1 MDGRRRG
8 PRLLGLVIGLA
19 ALADAASAR
28 EATARLSIPEQPRE
42 AALMALGRQAGLSLG
57 FAPGVRC
64 GGRAGVKGLVSVARA
79 LDELL
84 AGSACIAVRPD
95 ARTIVIRA
103 RPAAAPTAFSLRPE
117 PSPPPNELSLEEVV
131 VTADKTESLLSAAP
145 YGLTA
150 VSGRDLE
157 RQGVRDVGDL
167 SLLAAG
173 VTVTNLGPGRDKVI
187 LRGLS
192 DGPLTGRT
200 QSTVG
205 LYLGELRLTYNAP
218 DPDLPLIDITR
229 VEVLRGPQGSLYGAG
244 SIGGVLQ
251 LTPNTPDP
259 SGRSGRLLAGLS
271 ATRRGG
277 ASYQLEG
284 TLNLPLPGPDAALR
298 AVAWS
303 ERAGGYI
310 DNPQLAKRNID
321 RSRRTG
327 ARVAAHWR
335 LAPDW
340 TLDTTLIDQAITTRN
355 AHYAEPAVGRL
366 ARARAVEE
374 PHDNDFLALGV
385 TLGWTPSWARLS
397 LSMGAISHAV
407 GTTYDASG
415 AGALRTSSGLAS
427 FSDDNRT
434 RSLIGEARLG
444 SVGAGRARWTV
455 GAFAALSDQRLAAAL
470 APFQGPADYSESRR
484 DRLRESAVFG
494 EAAYDLTSV
503 LTLTVGG
510 RFFSSH
516 LETHSAVQAGPT
528 PRAFT
533 GEAGDSGF
541 APKLLLAYR
550 PTAGVTAYLQAAEGY
565 RTTGFNTA
573 GPAGQT
579 FAAAGSEPL
588 RRYGGDELWS
598 YEAGVRW
605 RAPALG
611 LALRAALFQARWKDI
626 QANLV
631 LPSGLPFTANLG
643 DGQSRGVEAEASY
656 SRGGLTMSA
665 NIVRQSPELDRPSAA
680 LIGESDSR
688 LPGVPELSYAGSSA
702 YELPLKGA
710 WSLRLSAGYAYVG
723 HSRLA
728 LDPVRSQAMGGYS
741 DLRLSA
747 GLRRPG
753 LSLRLTATNALDRRG
768 DTLAFGNPFFFR
780 TRTQS
785 TPQRPRTL
793 GIEIAR
799 DF

>member
-1 MDGRRRG
+1 MDGRRRCL
-8 PRLLGLVIGLA
+8 RLLGLAIGLG
-19 ALADAASAR
+19 ALADAAAAR
-28 EATARLSIPEQPRE
+28 EATLILSIPEQPRE

-57 FAPGVRC
+57 FAPGARC
-64 GGRAGVKGLVSVARA
+64 SGRAGVTGHVSVARA
-79 LDELL
+79 LDQLL
-84 AGSACIAVRPD
+84 AGSACVALRPD

-103 RPAAAPTAFSLRPE
+103 RPAAAPAPVSPTPE
-117 PSPPPNELSLEEVV
+117 PAPTDLSLEEVV
-131 VTADKTESLLSAAP
+131 VTADKSESLLSAAP

-150 VSGRDLE
+150 VSGRELE
-157 RQGVRDVGDL
+157 RQGVRNVGEL

-173 VTVTNLGPGRDKVI
+173 VMVTNLGPGRDKVI

-218 DPDLPLIDITR
+218 DPDLPLIDIAR

-251 LTPNTPDP
+251 LTPNAPDP

-271 ATRRGG
+271 ATGRGA

-310 DNPQLAKRNID
+310 DNPRLGLRDID

-340 TLDTTLIDQAITTRN
+340 TLDANLVDQAISTRN
-355 AHYAEPAVGRL
+355 AHYAEPAVGPL
-366 ARARAVEE
+366 ARASAVAE
-374 PHDNDFLALGV
+374 PHDNDFLALGL
-385 TLGWTPSWARLS
+385 TLGWTPPWARLS
-397 LSMGAISHAV
+397 VSVGAISHSV
-407 GTTYDASG
+407 GTTYDASA
-415 AGALRTSSGLAS
+415 AGTLRSSPGLAS
-427 FSDDNRT
+427 FSDDSCT
-434 RSLIGEARLG
+434 RSLIGEARLS
-444 SVGAGRARWTV
+444 SVGAGRLHWTV
-455 GAFAALSDQRLAAAL
+455 GAFAALSDQKLDAVL
-470 APFQGPADYSESRR
+470 APALGPADYTEARR

-494 EAAYDLTSV
+494 EAAYDLASV
-503 LTLTVGG
+503 LTLTAGG

-516 LETHSAVQAGPT
+516 LETRSTVAAGPA
-528 PRAFT
+528 PRGFN
-533 GEAGDSGF
+533 GEAGDTGF

-550 PTAGVTAYLQAAEGY
+550 PLSGVTAYLQAAEGY

-573 GPAGQT
+573 GPAAQS
-579 FAAAGSEPL
+579 FADAGNEPL

-605 RAPALG
+605 RAPTLG
-611 LALRAALFQARWKDI
+611 LALRVALFEARWKDI
-626 QANLV
+626 QANLI

-656 SRGGLTMSA
+656 SRGGLTLSA
-665 NIVRQSPELDRPSAA
+665 NLVRQSPELDRPSPA
-680 LIGESDSR
+680 LTDESDSR
-688 LPGVPELSYAGSSA
+688 LPGVPDLSYAGSAA
-702 YELPLKGA
+702 YERPLRGV

-728 LDPVRSQAMGGYS
+728 LDPALSLAMGGYS
-741 DLRLSA
+741 DLRLAA

-753 LSLRLTATNALDRRG
+753 LSLRLTAANALDQRG
-768 DTLAFGNPFFFR
+768 DTLAFGNPFSFR

-785 TPQRPRTL
+785 TPLRPRTI
-793 GIEIAR
+793 GIEITR